1 MQLQNII
8 REIEQNRVRLTDTLI
23 AFVKTDTVLFAFD
36 KQCADYFS
44 PFAKAANTVLNT
56 VFTVSMGLE
65 IAESNLKQDGHMQVY
80 LEKLPMWKF
89 ALLYLAAVQG
99 RSVLLGVLFAEGKV
113 NVDEF
118 FKTAFYEE
126 LYQQGKWGTTA
137 ETEKKYELIKT
148 ELSELEQLRDEKS
161 LFEN

>member
-1 MQLQNII
+1 MRLKNII

-36 KQCADYFS
+36 KQCADYFLLVV
-44 PFAKAANTVLNT
+44 KTANKILNT
-56 VFTVSMGLE
+56 VFVISTGFE
-65 IAESNLKQDGHMQVY
+65 IAESNLKQDNNVRAY
-80 LEKLPMWKF
+80 LEKLPIWKF

-99 RSVLLGVLFAEGKV
+99 RSVLSGVLFVEGEL
-113 NVDEF
+113 NADEF
-118 FKTAFYEE
+118 FEVAFYEE
-126 LYQQGKWGTTA
+126 LCQQEKWGRTA
-137 ETEKKYELIKT
+137 ETKERYKLIKA